1 MYKKEV
7 LGLEE
12 AKIAVRACI
21 EEASKDPSLP
31 VAVAVTDDAGNLIC
45 FERMDGSGIANSK
58 ITTRMAIN
66 KAYTAIMV
74 NRHTRDFK
82 ELNKIREVELATWGD
97 PAMTTVQG
105 GLVFKNKAGQ
115 VIGAIGV
122 SGLVAD
128 EDEKLAYVGL
138 NAVKL

>member
-1 MYKKEV
+1 MYKKEI

-12 AKIAVRACI
+12 AQTAVRACI
-21 EEASKDPSLP
+21 EEASKDPSRP

-45 FERMDGSGIANSK
+45 FERMDGNGISNAK
-58 ITTRMAIN
+58 LTTRMSIN
-66 KAYTAIMV
+66 KAYTSIMM
-74 NRHTRDFK
+74 NRPTRDFSERMK
-82 ELNKIREVELATWGD
+82 QLNVELATWGD

-105 GLVFKNKAGQ
+105 GLVFKNEAGQ

-122 SGLVAD
+122 SGLLAD